1 MSETESQ
8 FSICEAQ
15 PEDVADILT
24 MIREL
29 AVFEKLEHQVVA
41 TEERMQAAF
50 FGEQP
55 TAEALIARVD
65 DEAVGYAVFFSTYS
79 TFIGKAGLWLE
90 DVYVREAHRGKGIG
104 KAMLVAGAQK
114 ARDRGFDRYEW
125 CVLDWNRSAID
136 VYQAM
141 GSDVM
146 PDWRICRMGA
156 EEIGKLAGG

>member
-1 MSETESQ
+1 MSENQNQSTV
-8 FSICEAQ
+8 CEAQ

-29 AVFEKLEHQVVA
+29 AVFEKLEDQVVV
-41 TEERMQAAF
+41 TEERMQEAF
-50 FGEQP
+50 FGDQP

-79 TFIGKAGLWLE
+79 TFIGRAGLWLE

-104 KAMLVAGAQK
+104 KAMLVAGARK
-114 ARDRGFDRYEW
+114 ARDRGCDRYEW
-125 CVLDWNRSAID
+125 CVLDWNQGAID
-136 VYQAM
+136 IYEAM

-146 PDWRICRMGA
+146 PDWRICRMGT
-156 EEIGKLAGG
+156 EEIEKLAEG